1 MITTEKSMLP
11 PGTAVP
17 IDWRIVS
24 PGYFK
29 TMGIPL
35 LHGRDFTDA
44 DGPDALPIMIV
55 SAATAKKFWGD
66 ADPLGRTMRRT
77 ADPRIPFT
85 IVGVVGDVRSTSLTD
100 EFPSLYY
107 PMASRVWPLMDI
119 VVRTDGLPAP
129 EALLP
134 AIREKVHEL
143 DSELALANV
152 RTMEQWLSNSA
163 AQPRLNTVML
173 SVFAFVA
180 LLIASVGIYG
190 VLAYSVS
197 QRTGEIGVRMALGA
211 TPRDAWHLIIREGMI
226 VVLIGIGA
234 GLLGGLALSRAVSSL
249 VFGVPVRDPVIF
261 IGVAATLAT
270 VAFAACVIPALRA
283 SRVDPIV
290 ALRYE

>member
-1 MITTEKSMLP
+1 
-11 PGTAVP
+11 
-17 IDWRIVS
+17 
-24 PGYFK
+24 
-29 TMGIPL
+29 L
-35 LHGRDFTDA
+35 LFGDIRH
-44 DGPDALPIMIV
+44 ALRM
-55 SAATAKKFWGD
+55 
-66 ADPLGRTMRRT
+66 MRRT
-77 ADPRIPFT
+77 TLFTAAVILTVRLAIGATTTIFSVVNAVLLRPLPFREPSRLVQVAENSDKLNLAMFT
-85 IVGVVGDVRSTSLTD
+85 IVGVVGDVRSTALTE
-100 EFPSLYY
+100 EFPSLHY
-107 PMASRVWPLMDI
+107 PAASRVWPLMDI
-119 VVRTDGLPAP
+119 LVRTNGSPAP

-134 AIREKVHEL
+134 AIPEKVREPV
-143 DSELALANV
+143 SELALANA

-180 LLIASVGIYG
+180 LLIASVGMYG

-211 TPRDAWHLIIREGMI
+211 TPRDALRLIIREGVT

-234 GLLGGLALSRAVSSL
+234 GLLGGLALGRAVSSL
-249 VFGVPVRDPVIF
+249 VFGVPVRDPAVI

-270 VAFAACVIPALRA
+270 VVLAACTIPAARG

>member
-1 MITTEKSMLP
+1 L
-11 PGTAVP
+11 
-17 IDWRIVS
+17 
-24 PGYFK
+24 
-29 TMGIPL
+29 
-35 LHGRDFTDA
+35 
-44 DGPDALPIMIV
+44 
-55 SAATAKKFWGD
+55 
-66 ADPLGRTMRRT
+66 RRT
-77 ADPRIPFT
+77 GDPRIPFT
-85 IVGVVGDVRSTSLTD
+85 IVGVVGDVRSTSLTE

-119 VVRTDGLPAP
+119 VLRTDGSLAP
-129 EALLP
+129 ETLLP

-152 RTMEQWLSNSA
+152 RTMEQWFSNSA
-163 AQPRLNTVML
+163 AQPRLNTLML

-211 TPRDAWHLIIREGMI
+211 TPRDALRLIIREGI
-226 VVLIGIGA
+226 TVVLIGIGA
-234 GLLGGLALSRAVSSL
+234 GLLGGLALGRAVSSL
-249 VFGVPVRDPVIF
+249 VFGVPVRDPAVF

-270 VAFAACVIPALRA
+270 VALAACAIPALRA

>member
-1 MITTEKSMLP
+1 
-11 PGTAVP
+11 
-17 IDWRIVS
+17 
-24 PGYFK
+24 
-29 TMGIPL
+29 
-35 LHGRDFTDA
+35 
-44 DGPDALPIMIV
+44 
-55 SAATAKKFWGD
+55 
-66 ADPLGRTMRRT
+66 MRRT

-119 VVRTDGLPAP
+119 VVRTDGSSAP
-129 EALLP
+129 EALPP

-197 QRTGEIGVRMALGA
+197 QRAGEIGVRMAFGRHASRRLAPHNSRRNDCGVDWDWSRIAGRLGA
-211 TPRDAWHLIIREGMI
+211 EPRCFELSLRR
-226 VVLIGIGA
+226 A
-234 GLLGGLALSRAVSSL
+234 GSRPGDIHRRSSYT
-249 VFGVPVRDPVIF
+249 GN
-261 IGVAATLAT
+261 ATE
-270 VAFAACVIPALRA
+270 AFAACVIPALRA